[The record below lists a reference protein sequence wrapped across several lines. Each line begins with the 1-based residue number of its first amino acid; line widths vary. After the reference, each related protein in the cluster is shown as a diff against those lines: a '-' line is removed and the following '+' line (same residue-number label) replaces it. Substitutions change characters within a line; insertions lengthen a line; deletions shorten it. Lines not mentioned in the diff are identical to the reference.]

1 MLVSIQE
8 STEQL
13 TAANNRRVDA
23 TSSELNSRNG
33 TKNILNYLNKINKR
47 RQRVSKPIY
56 SYRIQ

>member
-23 TSSELNSRNG
+23 TSSESNSRNG
-33 TKNILNYLNKINKR
+33 TKNILNCLNKINKR